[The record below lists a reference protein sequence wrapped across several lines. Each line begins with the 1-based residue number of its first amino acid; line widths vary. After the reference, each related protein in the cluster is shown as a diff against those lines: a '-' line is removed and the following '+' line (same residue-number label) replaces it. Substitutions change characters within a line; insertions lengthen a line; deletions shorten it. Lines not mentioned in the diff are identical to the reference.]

1 MKKFEF
7 LDISTADMAAAAYG
21 TTMNDAY
28 ANAALA
34 LMDVISDIRKIEE
47 KKERTFEVR
56 GHDLKALLFNWLNDV
71 LYKSIT
77 EGMLFSKFRVDI
89 DQKTMTLKG
98 TAWGEKTD
106 PKKHEMRGEVKAV
119 TYHKMEIGKD
129 GEYYRVQVI
138 FDV

>member
-21 TTMNDAY
+21 ISLNDAY
-28 ANAALA
+28 ANAALSM
-34 LMDVISDIRKIEE
+34 MDVISDIRKVDDR
-47 KKERTFEVR
+47 KERTFEVR
-56 GHDLKALLFNWLNDV
+56 GHDLKSLLFNWLNDV
-71 LYKSIT
+71 LYASIT
-77 EGMLFSKFRVDI
+77 DGMLFSKFRVDI

-98 TAWGEKTD
+98 RAWGEKTD

-119 TYHKMEIGKD
+119 TYHKMEISKE
-129 GEYYRVQVI
+129 GEYWRVQVI